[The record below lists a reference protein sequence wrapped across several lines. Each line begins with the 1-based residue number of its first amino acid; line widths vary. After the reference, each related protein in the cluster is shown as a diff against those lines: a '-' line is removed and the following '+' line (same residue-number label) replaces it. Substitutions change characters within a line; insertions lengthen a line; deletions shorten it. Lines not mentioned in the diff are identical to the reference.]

1 MVAEVLARL
10 RAARLAEGAIIAD
23 GTLGTGGHSAAFREV
38 MGGRGTL
45 IGIERDPQMLAIAR
59 TRLGEQSPEG
69 GVRLVLVEGRYEE
82 LPQVLEREGLDGAD
96 GVLLDLGVN
105 SLQLDEEERGFA
117 FKHDTALD
125 GRFNPAEPGTR
136 SMADLVNNA
145 SEGELVGWLRAG
157 ADEPHAK
164 AIARAIAAARRRAPI
179 ATTGELAELVRGACP
194 PALRHGRVHPATR
207 TFQAL
212 RLVANDE
219 LGCVERG
226 VRACAASLRAGGV
239 LCVLSYH
246 SGEDRIVK
254 AVFDELGSPRPD
266 PTNPYA
272 ATSSA
277 GLQYAVESRG
287 AVKPTEAETQR
298 NPRARSA
305 RLRTLTRLAEVRP

>member
-1 MVAEVLARL
+1 MVAEVLARMP
-10 RAARLAEGAIIAD
+10 APQLATGAIIAD
-23 GTLGTGGHSAAFREV
+23 GTLGTGGHSLVFRQA

-45 IGIERDPQMLAIAR
+45 IGIERDPQMLAKAR
-59 TRLGEQSPEG
+59 VRLGADDQD

-82 LPQVLEREGLDGAD
+82 LPAIVEREGLDGVD

-136 SMADLVNNA
+136 SMGDLVNTA
-145 SEGELVGWLRAG
+145 TEGELIGWLRAG

-164 AIARAIAAARRRAPI
+164 SIARAIVGARARAAIR
-179 ATTGELAELVRGACP
+179 TTGELAELVRHAYP
-194 PALRHGRVHPATR
+194 PAHRFGRVHPATR

-226 VRACAASLRAGGV
+226 VRACASALRPGGV

-254 AVFDELGSPRPD
+254 TVFDELGSPRPD

-272 ATSSA
+272 ATSSV
-277 GLQYAVESRG
+277 GLAFAVESRG
-287 AVKPTEAETQR
+287 AVKPADEETAR